1 MPLDTQF
8 LPELE
13 RGIGEISFSSFEGT
27 YRRVQEFS
35 DLGGGTLKEL
45 LPQYLKGSDEN
56 YILDS
61 SFVDPVNTLKLVQR
75 GLNRNLRG
83 LDEDE
88 MYRVL
93 RVTLGEIKS
102 LEDLAGTGRLITHPS
117 TFEKIQ
123 KTGDFLEE
131 RVSNL
136 KELFHEKYGS
146 NCGDFIETIEGIY
159 NFYDQL
165 ESKVFENLDL
175 QGIDYDKIEKASQ
188 EILRRKEL
196 KFKSKY
202 GDNFQRERKISKE
215 NMSLYLLAHQTR
227 GTILT
232 SNNGFLFLGIRFKES
247 SNSPKICRYIESSHA
262 LSVKETFGRFQ
273 LN

>member
-13 RGIGEISFSSFEGT
+13 RGVEEIRFSSIEGA

-45 LPQYLKGSDEN
+45 FPQYLESSDEN

-61 SFVDPVNTLKLVQR
+61 SFVDPVNTLKLVR
-75 GLNRNLRG
+75 RSLKRNLRG
-83 LDEDE
+83 LDDDE
-88 MYRVL
+88 MYRIL

-102 LEDLAGTGRLITHPS
+102 LENLAETGRLITHPS
-117 TFEKIQ
+117 TFRKIQ
-123 KTGDFLEE
+123 TTGDFLEE
-131 RVSNL
+131 RVKNL
-136 KELFHEKYGS
+136 KDLFFDRYGS
-146 NCGDFIETIEGIY
+146 SCGDFLETIEGVYGFY
-159 NFYDQL
+159 NTL
-165 ESKVFENLDL
+165 ESKVLENSNAQD
-175 QGIDYDKIEKASQ
+175 IDYNKIEKVSQ
-188 EILRRKEL
+188 EILGKREL
-196 KFKSKY
+196 IFQSSY
-202 GDNFQRERKISKE
+202 GNHFQRKRKISEE

-232 SNNGFLFLGIRFKES
+232 SNNGFLFLGIRFKEN
-247 SNSPKICRYIESSHA
+247 SNSPTICRYVKTSHA
-262 LSVKETFGRFQ
+262 SSVKETFGRFQ